1 MGVELSSY
9 DRNFHE
15 FEISFLEKK
24 LKESDAVNIL
34 TVFESSKKTSE
45 STTEIRDGSAFFSF
59 NTALIDR
66 DEEVTNYVYLKSG
79 DSQAEIGA
87 FKLDVKLSRI
97 DKGAK
102 VVTKVYS
109 ESYEILIQDF
119 EKEIRAYLPKLETMN
134 QEEGIRQDEEA
145 LRKLAETDRV
155 SSEDRRKTSE
165 SIRVANESAR
175 KKAEAERTSKDSERD
190 SKIRAIEGLQVD
202 LISGAVDSASVQQHV
217 EERYEQLEQE
227 YAPRLTELEQ
237 NERYNIDGI
246 DYKIKF
252 AVVNGQPQLKYQEV
266 K

>member
-34 TVFESSKKTSE
+34 TVFESSKRTSE
-45 STTEIRDGSAFFSF
+45 STAKIRDGSAFFSF

-109 ESYEILIQDF
+109 ESYETLIQDF
-119 EKEIRAYLPKLETMN
+119 EKEIRSYLPKLETMN

-145 LRKLAETDRV
+145 LRKLAEADRV
-155 SSEDRRKTSE
+155 TSEDRRISAE
-165 SIRVANESAR
+165 RVRVANESAR

-190 SKIRAIEGLQVD
+190 SKIEAVEGLQAD
-202 LISGAVDSASVQQHV
+202 LISGAVDSAAVQQHV
-217 EERYEQLEQE
+217 EERYGQLEEE

-252 AVVNGQPQLKYQEV
+252 VVSNGQPQLKYQEV